1 MGEELTRA
9 LESLFVVALVAAL
22 APLIV
27 GLLPRARVPQ
37 VVVLIIGGVVVG
49 PQVLGLAEPESIEL
63 LSNVGLGFL
72 FLLAGYELELA
83 LFRQRAGKLAI
94 VAWVTSAV
102 FAAGVV
108 GALAAM
114 GLVHAFVPVAL
125 GLTTTALGTLLPIL
139 RDNNVLRGS
148 FGSYVLAGGAVGEFF
163 PIVAIAIFLGSNGK
177 FLGLVSLVAVA
188 VIALGISLIP
198 KLGRGGRVQQVLT
211 EGQDATAQTTLR
223 WTVAMLLLLLLIAGK
238 FGLDVVLGAF
248 LAGVVLRR
256 WAPGDVHSLELK
268 LDAVGY
274 GFFIPIFFVTSGMGL
289 DLRSILHAPGRLI
302 LFFLLLLVVRG
313 LPTLLLYRSALPRPQ
328 RVELVF
334 IMATALPI
342 LVALSEIGLKSG
354 TMLPENA
361 AALVGA
367 GVLSVLVF
375 PAIAVAIDRR
385 YAASRETVT
394 GSDSEVRM
402 NE

>member
-1 MGEELTRA
+1 MGEELTHA
-9 LESLFVVALVAAL
+9 LESLFVVALVAAI

-49 PQVLGLAEPESIEL
+49 PQVLDLADPQSIEL

-94 VAWVTSAV
+94 VAWVASAV

-114 GLVHAFVPVAL
+114 DLVRAFVPVAL

-139 RDNNVLRGS
+139 RDNNMLHGS

-177 FLGLVSLVAVA
+177 FLGLVSLLAVA
-188 VIALGISLIP
+188 VIALGISMIP
-198 KLGRGGRVQQVLT
+198 RLGRGGRVQQVLK

-289 DLRSILHAPGRLI
+289 DLRSILHAPGRLF
-302 LFFLLLLVVRG
+302 LFFVLLLIVRG

-328 RVELVF
+328 RLELVF

-342 LVALSEIGLKSG
+342 LVALSEIGLESG

-375 PAIAVAIDRR
+375 PAVAVAIDRR
-385 YAASRETVT
+385 YAASRDAVT
-394 GSDSEVRM
+394 GSDAELRSDL
-402 NE
+402 